1 MIMQRRTLS
10 IAAAFFLLL
19 HHSATA
25 QNQNADSL
33 ISQISSGP
41 AVTYS
46 IQQCIDSALKNNP
59 AVKQA
64 EIISLQ
70 ARITRLQYIGIA
82 VPTLSGYG
90 SYGRVN
96 GHSVNYNTG
105 TYVNADYNQGYGQL
119 TGQFNLWN
127 AGSILNFI
135 RGYSTLYEATKKD
148 WQYQKDLIT
157 INVILAYL
165 QVLSAEEQLALAKA
179 QAADIRRKVDL
190 MAIQDSVGAI
200 SPLDYT
206 DMKGNLAAAEY
217 TIVSAKNTTENNKL
231 ILSQLINIPYS
242 PNMDLVKISTDPT
255 PVLYDASVDQIYQK
269 ATQNIANIA
278 ANELHVEAAKK
289 ILKASRENLAPT
301 LSFYYGLQS
310 QYTQAATTNSLLS
323 TSYVNSGSYV
333 TVNGTQVPVYSPE
346 GNYSNSKVVA
356 LNDQLKDNKEPQFG
370 LQLNIPILGQ
380 FAKRTLLIN
389 NKVALQQAQFN
400 QKTAVAVLRQ
410 SVESNYVQMMQAF
423 RSYNVLYREV
433 NNYEESFRGA
443 QIKYDNGA
451 LASLAFVIYNTNK
464 NQAELAL
471 IGAKYSYLLQTKILD
486 YFQGQLTW

>member
-1 MIMQRRTLS
+1 MTMQRRISLL
-10 IAAAFFLLL
+10 AGVFCLLLL

-25 QNQNADSL
+25 QNADSL
-33 ISQISSGP
+33 TSEVSSGP
-41 AVTYS
+41 AVVYS

-59 AVKQA
+59 IVKQA
-64 EIISLQ
+64 EITELQ
-70 ARITRLQYIGIA
+70 ARITRLGYIGVA
-82 VPTLSGYG
+82 VPTLSGYS
-90 SYGRVN
+90 SYYRSN

-105 TYVNADYNQGYGQL
+105 TYVNEDYNQGYGQL
-119 TGQFNLWN
+119 TGSFNLWN

-165 QVLSAEEQLALAKA
+165 QVLSAEEQLALAQA
-179 QAADIRRKVDL
+179 QGVDIRHKVDL
-190 MAIQDSVGAI
+190 MAIQDTLGAI
-200 SPLDYT
+200 SPTDYT
-206 DMKGNLAAAEY
+206 DMKGQLASQEY
-217 TIVSAKNTTENNKL
+217 TIVTAKNMVESNKL
-231 ILSQLINIPYS
+231 ALAQFMNVPYS
-242 PNMDLVKISTDPT
+242 PNITLVKINTDSGPI
-255 PVLYDASVDQIYQK
+255 LYDASVDQIFQK
-269 ATQNIANIA
+269 ATQNIASIA
-278 ANELHVEAAKK
+278 ANQLHVEAAKK

-301 LSFYYGLQS
+301 LSFFYGLSS

-333 TVNGTQVPVYSPE
+333 TVNGAQVPVYSPE
-346 GNYSNSKVVA
+346 GNYSNPKIVSFS
-356 LNDQLKDNKEPQFG
+356 DQLKNNKETQYG

-380 FAKRTLLIN
+380 FQKRTVLMT
-389 NKVALQQAQFN
+389 NKVALEQAQFN
-400 QKTAVAVLRQ
+400 QKTAMATLRQ

-433 NNYEESFRGA
+433 KNYEESFRGA

-464 NQAELAL
+464 NNAELAL

>member
-1 MIMQRRTLS
+1 
-10 IAAAFFLLL
+10 
-19 HHSATA
+19 
-25 QNQNADSL
+25 
-33 ISQISSGP
+33 
-41 AVTYS
+41 
-46 IQQCIDSALKNNP
+46 
-59 AVKQA
+59 
-64 EIISLQ
+64 
-70 ARITRLQYIGIA
+70 
-82 VPTLSGYG
+82 
-90 SYGRVN
+90 
-96 GHSVNYNTG
+96 
-105 TYVNADYNQGYGQL
+105 
-119 TGQFNLWN
+119 
-127 AGSILNFI
+127 
-135 RGYSTLYEATKKD
+135 
-148 WQYQKDLIT
+148 
-157 INVILAYL
+157 
-165 QVLSAEEQLALAKA
+165 
-179 QAADIRRKVDL
+179 
-190 MAIQDSVGAI
+190 
-200 SPLDYT
+200 
-206 DMKGNLAAAEY
+206 
-217 TIVSAKNTTENNKL
+217 
-231 ILSQLINIPYS
+231 
-242 PNMDLVKISTDPT
+242 
-255 PVLYDASVDQIYQK
+255 
-269 ATQNIANIA
+269 
-278 ANELHVEAAKK
+278 VEAAKK

-356 LNDQLKDNKEPQFG
+356 LNDQLKDNKETQFG

-380 FAKRTLLIN
+380 FAKRTLLMN